1 MGISMQD
8 ELKDLVELLEEIGR
22 VTEVFDDPDRGLVL
36 RLRRQVANL
45 SREERDALRA
55 SASATNVGYLGWLE
69 VGVAKD

>member
-1 MGISMQD
+1 MQN

-22 VTEVFDDPDRGLVL
+22 VTEVFDDPDRSLVL

-45 SREERDALRA
+45 SRDERDALRA

>member
-22 VTEVFDDPDRGLVL
+22 VTECFDDPDRSLVL

-45 SREERDALRA
+45 SREEREALRA